1 MRESFLFSK
10 LILNHN
16 TPRIADQCLKREKF
30 TSQRA
35 RLSGKQT
42 NTIINECK
50 LQHSFL
56 LSLDPLAH
64 DLCLLLPVLVPL
76 PAPVGANPPWPTS
89 LSWLPRSVSWVCAR
103 ACDCLLFLSLGLSWF
118 CQMSEPNRS
127 GAPTCLAL
135 LLSLLPSSSSRC
147 WQVSCL
153 CCSSPPTTSG
163 GEGICSHQSQ
173 NLYHH

>member
-76 PAPVGANPPWPTS
+76 PALMGANP
-89 LSWLPRSVSWVCAR
+89 A
-103 ACDCLLFLSLGLSWF
+103 
-118 CQMSEPNRS
+118 
-127 GAPTCLAL
+127 
-135 LLSLLPSSSSRC
+135 
-147 WQVSCL
+147 
-153 CCSSPPTTSG
+153 
-163 GEGICSHQSQ
+163 
-173 NLYHH
+173 